1 MDCALQGLDFAF
13 RYIGYVLIT
22 STDAGE
28 HQNYLCQYPDKM
40 SIQFK

>member
-1 MDCALQGLDFAF
+1 MDCGLQGLDFAF

-28 HQNYLCQYPDKM
+28 HQNYLCHYPDKM